1 MVDIDV
7 EGRYLVVRVRGFS
20 RIWALRR
27 RIRVPLASIR
37 AVGMAPDAVHGMWKG
52 LRMPGTHLPNL
63 IVAGTYYKQGERR
76 FYDVRRGGPA
86 IELELEGA
94 SYDRI
99 IVQVRDAAEA
109 IRRIRA
115 AAPATT

>member
-7 EGRYLVVRVRGFS
+7 EGQYLVVRVRGFS
-20 RIWALRR
+20 RVWALRR

-37 AVGMAPDAVHGMWKG
+37 AANVAPDAVHGMWKG

-99 IVQVRDAAEA
+99 IVQVRDADDAV
-109 IRRIRA
+109 RRIRA
-115 AAPATT
+115 AAPSTT